1 MISKDDNNMKL
12 KTHLDLIA
20 LNRIYNQ
27 YMGWGAIYKY
37 KNFYQLVHK
46 DFKFYAENKYKF

>member
-27 YMGWGAIYKY
+27 YMGWGD
-37 KNFYQLVHK
+37 L
-46 DFKFYAENKYKF
+46 